1 MSNRSWVEKADVNR
15 QTELPQHIRGTS
27 PIRRNRSTRPSHRP
41 TTNGHTAVAASL
53 HRAPVDA
60 AHVESLGEAA
70 VDLEARAVDVMVR
83 NATTP
88 WNSPTQPHRPNGLR
102 SWTAASKPASAFSP
116 AVRSVEMYPGQT
128 QLTVTPSQPSS
139 TARDRVKPSSACL
152 DAQYAGWPVRPT
164 WLIMEPTL
172 MMRPQPCRCICTAAS
187 CANTAGPIRLQSRIR
202 LKAAV
207 LSVSSGCRLLTP
219 ALFTRMSSRRWR
231 WRHGRRPRRRRRRR

>member
-1 MSNRSWVEKADVNR
+1 M
-15 QTELPQHIRGTS
+15 
-27 PIRRNRSTRPSHRP
+27 
-41 TTNGHTAVAASL
+41 
-53 HRAPVDA
+53 DA

-70 VDLEARAVDVMVR
+70 VDLEARAVDV
-83 NATTP
+83 TGEEC
-88 WNSPTQPHRPNGLR
+88 PNGLR

-139 TARDRVKPSSACL
+139 AARDRVKPSSACL

-187 CANTAGPIRLQSRIR
+187 CANGPNQVAIENPLEGRGAQCVERLPLVDAGVVHQDVEPTVAMAARQASSSPTSKAMTEHCAEGLVCSSAALAASRLRGLEPCSTTVAPCLASITH
-202 LKAAV
+202 
-207 LSVSSGCRLLTP
+207 CLTC
-219 ALFTRMSSRRWR
+219 
-231 WRHGRRPRRRRRRR
+231 